1 ASLESDG
8 DRLPHSRIG
17 VATVDRLTDPNAAPA
32 VIDAVVISAEV
43 ASTGASDAA
52 GQNPTSP
59 EPAVP
64 VPPKFQAGGAD
75 EPAPAAE
82 PEPEPVAADDEDM
95 PLELPAVDEETD
107 EPVYRLPAN
116 ETMAPSPE
124 PPMAA
129 DDEETAA
136 DTEEPPAGEEIAPP
150 APAVPVSTT
159 DGAGRIRF
167 KGASLD
173 VSGLVATATVKLV

>member
-1 ASLESDG
+1 
-8 DRLPHSRIG
+8 P
-17 VATVDRLTDPNAAPA
+17 
-32 VIDAVVISAEV
+32 
-43 ASTGASDAA
+43 
-52 GQNPTSP
+52 
-59 EPAVP
+59 P
-64 VPPKFQAGGAD
+64 VPPS
-75 EPAPAAE
+75 APRRE
-82 PEPEPVAADDEDM
+82 LETEPVAADDEDM
-95 PLELPAVDEETD
+95 PLGLPAEDEETD

-124 PPMAA
+124 PPLAA

-167 KGASLD
+167 KAASQAVLNA
-173 VSGLVATATVKLV
+173 VNRRVGLLLGPPA